1 MFKKNPYKF
10 TIQFNHLDP
19 RQRQA
24 AELLN
29 SKNARG
35 KALIITNALLDGS
48 QVEFPF
54 TKNKTNEKMN
64 ETVAEQIASALEMF
78 E

>member
-1 MFKKNPYKF
+1 MFKKNPYRF

-48 QVEFPF
+48 QVESPSANVE
-54 TKNKTNEKMN
+54 TKEEMN